1 MPELPEVEIVTN
13 ELKEKILSTKIESV
27 FYSGKKFKRPVESV
41 YLAGNQNI
49 KKIYRRN
56 KYIILELDD
65 FWLVF
70 HLGMTGNLFYSP
82 IEKKGKHTHLIFKL
96 SDKHYLIFDDPR
108 RFGSIDLFE
117 KNKIPNY
124 LEIPLFSKLGLE
136 PLSENFTLDSFS
148 NFFSLKINIKKFLMD
163 SQYVC
168 GIGNIYA
175 NEILFL
181 SNISP
186 LKNINTLNKKQISL
200 LFSNIT
206 MVLNKA
212 ISLGG
217 SSISDFVHT
226 NGVKGEMQNFYY
238 VYGKKEHNCKLC
250 SSKIEKIQQFGRG
263 TYFCPTCQ
271 K

>member
-13 ELKEKILSTKIESV
+13 ELKDKILSTKIESV
-27 FYSGKKFKRPVESV
+27 FYSGKKFKRPVDSIYSV
-41 YLAGNQNI
+41 SNQNI

-56 KYIILELDD
+56 KYIVIELDNH
-65 FWLVF
+65 WLVF
-70 HLGMTGNLFYSP
+70 HLGMTGNLFYSST
-82 IEKKGKHTHLIFKL
+82 EKKGKHTHLIFQL
-96 SDKHYLIFDDPR
+96 SNKNYLIFDDPR

-117 KNKIPNY
+117 KNKIQNY
-124 LEIPLFSKLGLE
+124 LDIPLFSKLGLE
-136 PLSENFTLDSFS
+136 PLSENFTLDSF
-148 NFFSLKINIKKFLMD
+148 FKFLKLKVNIKKFLMD

-181 SNISP
+181 SKISP
-186 LKNINTLNKKQISL
+186 LITINTLNKKQIEL
-200 LFSNIT
+200 LYSNIK

-226 NGVKGEMQNFYY
+226 DGVKGEMQNFYN
-238 VYGKKEHNCKLC
+238 VYGKKEHSCKLC
-250 SSKIEKIQQFGRG
+250 SFKIEKIQQFGRG
-263 TYFCPTCQ
+263 TYFCPSCQ